1 MEPGVSLSLSSP
13 KRGGEGTRTPN
24 PLLAKQMRY
33 QLRHA
38 PASAE
43 NRYVILNR
51 IRGFLPGLT
60 NLIPLELLES
70 QESSARE
77 EEQNQ

>member
-1 MEPGVSLSLSSP
+1 
-13 KRGGEGTRTPN
+13 
-24 PLLAKQMRY
+24 
-33 QLRHA
+33 LRHA

-70 QESSARE
+70 QESSTRK